1 MSSVLVTGGAG
12 MIGSNMVK
20 KLLGSGY
27 SVKVVDN
34 LWRGKKEYLKNDKD
48 QYVIDMNKDF
58 YMRDLSIPGSC
69 DDLIHEVDYVIHF
82 ADIVVG
88 IGYVFNNQGSLFR
101 QNLLINTNTISS
113 ARKNKSL
120 KGFIYIGTACSF
132 PENKQNQYTATEL
145 VESDL

>member
-69 DDLIHEVDYVIHF
+69 DD
-82 ADIVVG
+82 
-88 IGYVFNNQGSLFR
+88 
-101 QNLLINTNTISS
+101 IN
-113 ARKNKSL
+113 
-120 KGFIYIGTACSF
+120 
-132 PENKQNQYTATEL
+132 P
-145 VESDL
+145 